1 MMRHLATLLAAIVV
15 AVTVIAPAPITA
27 AAQPTFRLEA
37 IPGRMPR
44 VVRLTPTGAGRAAA
58 TAIRDAQVRATAIPP
73 DADWGWVRVGTETA
87 WTTATTKGEGV
98 VVAVID
104 SGVDPEHP
112 AIAAAMWTNPGEI
125 AGNSIDDDGNGY
137 VDDVHG
143 WNVADGNG
151 NVFDEYGHGTHVAGI
166 IAAADDGSDSLGIAP
181 NAEIMAIRVIGA
193 DGGGSIADVMEG
205 VSWAVDHGADV
216 INLSLGAESD
226 DNDLALLQPAFDAAR
241 AAGTTI
247 VAAAGNDGPDDQII
261 GFPSGLNG
269 VIAVASTDADDAG
282 DGPVSYYSSRH
293 HSVDLAA
300 PGYGVL
306 STLPGGAHGLESGT
320 SMAAP
325 HVAAVAALLY
335 GQRPTATPAAIEALI
350 GGTADRYP
358 LLDMGGSDAIAEQ
371 IGDGVLNAAA
381 ATAANAANA
390 GGVSMFERYLDD
402 THSITVTPLRPSGAA
417 PTSCSIVIRRRVHP
431 GVATSKNAATTT
443 RSTNCAAVTIT
454 AAWIRSRF
462 PTLSGVNGEHADL
475 ELVAT
480 VNGTI
485 TIRRLLVAAADT
497 AAPLIS
503 TAYPRL
509 GAGGIITEPT
519 ANIATIRS
527 ESPDAYA
534 RWEMRIRTIGA
545 ASWSATYPIVADGSI
560 SYAPRT
566 VATRTINLTA
576 TAGRR
581 LEIAGRTTDAAGN
594 ISAWSSS
601 TTAVVP
607 QWLNPTAATG
617 STGFVSASRNGA
629 IGGSVIVG
637 TESGATL
644 PKLMTGSFSGNLFA
658 FTGTYSTSA
667 PVCYTVKLY
676 WTESGA
682 SRTASKVACTNADW
696 AGDATMND
704 ETLVPYADG
713 DQRVLLFRWALTSRT
728 YTKAEI
734 RVTSMTSGSSFE
746 IDAIATKLP

>member
-15 AVTVIAPAPITA
+15 AVAVIAPAPITA
-27 AAQPTFRLEA
+27 AVEPTFRLEA
-37 IPGRMPR
+37 VPGRMPR
-44 VVRLTPTGAGRAAA
+44 VVRLTPAAAVRAAG
-58 TAIRDAQVRATAIPP
+58 TAIRDVRVRAAAIPT
-73 DADWGWVRVGTETA
+73 DADWGWIRVGTEAA

-104 SGVDPEHP
+104 SGVDTEHP
-112 AIAAAMWTNPGEI
+112 AIAGAMWTNPGET

-151 NVFDEYGHGTHVAGI
+151 DVFDEYGHGTHVAGI
-166 IAAADDGSDSLGIAP
+166 IAAKDDGADSLGIAP

-205 VSWAVDHGADV
+205 ISWAVDHGADV

-226 DNDLALLQPAFDAAR
+226 EDELALLQPAFDAAR
-241 AAGTTI
+241 AAGTLI

-269 VIAVASTDADDAG
+269 VIGVASTDADDAG

-293 HSVDLAA
+293 RSVDLAA
-300 PGYGVL
+300 PGYGIL

-335 GQRPTATPAAIEALI
+335 GQRPTATPAAIEALL
-350 GGTADRYP
+350 GGTTDRYP
-358 LLDMGGSDAIAEQ
+358 LVAMSGSDAIAEQ
-371 IGDGVLNAAA
+371 IGDGLLNAAA
-381 ATAANAANA
+381 AVAANAANA
-390 GGVSMFERYLDD
+390 GGVSMPEHYIDD
-402 THSITVTPLRPSGAA
+402 THAITVTPLRPSGAA

-431 GVATSKNAATTT
+431 GVATSPNAATTT

-480 VNGTI
+480 VNGTV
-485 TIRRLLVAAADT
+485 TIRRLLVAAPDT

-503 TAYPRL
+503 AAYPRL
-509 GAGGIITEPT
+509 GAGGIITAPI

-545 ASWSATYPIVADGSI
+545 SSWSATYPIVADGSI

-581 LEIAGRTTDAAGN
+581 LEIAGRTTDATGN
-594 ISAWSSS
+594 VSAWSSS

-607 QWLNPTAATG
+607 QWLNPTAAPG
-617 STGFVSASRNGA
+617 SPGFVATTRSGA
-629 IGGSVIVG
+629 IGGSVMVG
-637 TESGATL
+637 TKSGATL

-658 FTGTYSTSA
+658 FTGTYSTST

-676 WTESGA
+676 WSEGGTN
-682 SRTASKVACTNADW
+682 RTASKVACTNADW

-704 ETLVPYADG
+704 ETLVPYANG

-734 RVTSMTSGSSFE
+734 RATSMADGSSFE